1 MFPEGLNMFPEV
13 YDMFLEGYDLFL
25 ECYDMYPEGSYMFS
39 ECYKMFFGGL
49 QRVFGGLRC
58 VFGWLQGVF
67 RQTGHVCGGLWLYQ
81 ILISEE
87 SLKMCFE
94 KLGVNGTGGDMLAQA
109 GIWWVHL
116 DYSVS
121 SGPFF

>member
-1 MFPEGLNMFPEV
+1 MIFEKLV
-13 YDMFLEGYDLFL
+13 VVVV
-25 ECYDMYPEGSYMFS
+25 
-39 ECYKMFFGGL
+39 GGWWL

-58 VFGWLQGVF
+58 VFRWLQGVF
-67 RQTGHVCGGLWLYQ
+67 RRTGHVCGGLWLYQ

-87 SLKMCFE
+87 SLKTCFE

-116 DYSVS
+116 DYNVS
-121 SGPFF
+121 SGPFFEF